1 METKTQ
7 SRSDPSSLG
16 NTNNS
21 PKKSP
26 VRSQIKKRRVAKEV
40 HDGWLT
46 SKYKRLFICL
56 TIAIIAWLVS
66 QYGPVAMNFY
76 YKSVSQKVKVSRSEQ
91 PQKSSESQSSE
102 IKPAIK
108 LPSGYTPS
116 CQIKGKD
123 SISAINRA
131 SSDTCKKQIAD
142 LACRSVDASDGI
154 GNLYPTHLPNFCPT
168 ARTYNEELAGQY
180 IGKK

>member
-1 METKTQ
+1 MAQ

-46 SKYKRLFICL
+46 SRYKRLFVCL
-56 TIAIIAWLVS
+56 TIAVIAWLIS
-66 QYGPVAMNFY
+66 QYGPVAMNLF
-76 YKSVSQKVKVSRSEQ
+76 YKSVSQNVKVSRSEQ
-91 PQKSSESQSSE
+91 PQKSSESPAE
-102 IKPAIK
+102 TKPVIK

-131 SSDTCKKQIAD
+131 SSEECKKQIAE

-180 IGKK
+180 LGK